1 MRGKKGGVSLRT
13 STREQK
19 LQYDRVS
26 VPQLIQPAL
35 FLLLFLIMT
44 TDQASPDAP
53 PHALL
58 MEHSEAE
65 HPRQMPDTSP
75 KQAPG
80 GSRGTEQPVELPGLA
95 DEPGVNATACNEE
108 GLICDADGGE
118 TEADGDAQEG
128 VSESD
133 AGVECRVA
141 PRHHLVS
148 CRTVFTGDG
157 GGQGVKMWEL
167 PGKEQCGEEPA
178 SRV

>member
-1 MRGKKGGVSLRT
+1 M
-13 STREQK
+13 
-19 LQYDRVS
+19 
-26 VPQLIQPAL
+26 P
-35 FLLLFLIMT
+35 
-44 TDQASPDAP
+44 TDQSSPDAL
-53 PHALL
+53 PHALF

-65 HPRQMPDTSP
+65 HPRQVPDTSP
-75 KQAPG
+75 EQAP
-80 GSRGTEQPVELPGLA
+80 RGPRSTEQSVELPGLA

-118 TEADGDAQEG
+118 TDADGKTQEG

-148 CRTVFTGDG
+148 CRAVFTGDG
-157 GGQGVKMWEL
+157 GGQGVKMREL
-167 PGKEQCGEEPA
+167 PGEEQCGEKPA